1 MHEVYA
7 VPASR
12 SWDIIQGKMTPSFL
26 YVAISFAVGILLA
39 RMAPFVP
46 GIGVLWGL
54 AVGVALLSV
63 LLARFRRGFLA
74 GLWIS
79 VAILGALRASSLER
93 SYADLYH
100 RASFFREL
108 TGSIVSYP
116 DWPSGVDLGS
126 ARTAFVFAPDR
137 LSARVRVTVFWGGE
151 KPKSLTYGDRLRLR
165 GSVEPPPKFADFDY
179 RAYLAEQGVFAVMR
193 VDGDE
198 GIEHLGVGGMLIL
211 RAGNALRDRL
221 LRRLEGALSAQNVA
235 LARGLLFGDTTGL
248 SSEVDDA
255 FRRTGLSHVLA
266 VSGLHLAVLLS
277 GLWFALRRLGLRPCA
292 AYPIVGASVLLILG
306 LVGLP
311 VSLVRAAVMF
321 GFLALGSVLAD
332 LGRILRR
339 SIRPSHGLAAAGL
352 LILAIRPAALFDVGF
367 QLSFGATAAILAWVA
382 VSPRR
387 MPSLLEGSWSSR
399 FLRSAARYGTDLAAI
414 SMAAQA
420 GTAPFLAWHFGMLY
434 PLGLLANLVAVPLA
448 TLSLWVGVI
457 ALLLCATP
465 LFSPM
470 ATLFGALLTAM
481 TWIVE
486 GLSRLPLAAVAVD
499 RPLGIWLAAA
509 SLYTFAAV
517 YGTRRTFDPPSALL
531 DTSTSSR

>member
-1 MHEVYA
+1 MRVSLIH
-7 VPASR
+7 
-12 SWDIIQGKMTPSFL
+12 
-26 YVAISFAVGILLA
+26 VAAAFAAGILA
-39 RMAPFVP
+39 RRLFPAGLGLSTLV
-46 GIGVLWGL
+46 GLVASAAAGCVL
-54 AVGVALLSV
+54 V
-63 LLARFRRGFLA
+63 ARFRHGFAAVTL
-74 GLWIS
+74 LT
-79 VAILGALRASSLER
+79 VALFGMIRAESAECL
-93 SYADLYH
+93 YGDLYR
-100 RASFFREL
+100 RAPFLREL
-108 TGSIVSYP
+108 TGIVASYP
-116 DWPSGVDLGS
+116 ESQSSLNAQSGQTS
-126 ARTAFVFAPDR
+126 FTFAPET
-137 LSARVRVTVFWGGE
+137 LPARVQVTVFWNEEEPPGVI
-151 KPKSLTYGDRLRLR
+151 YGDRLRLR
-165 GSVEPPPKFADFDY
+165 GSVKVPPSFPDFDY
-179 RAYLAEQGVFAVMR
+179 RTYLAERGVFAVMSVSGSANLVR
-193 VDGDE
+193 
-198 GIEHLGVGGMLIL
+198 LGTGGSSWL
-211 RAGNALRDRL
+211 RAGNLFRDGL
-221 LRRLEGALSAQNVA
+221 LRRLDRALSQENAA
-235 LARGLLFGDTTGL
+235 LARGLLLGETAGL
-248 SSEVDDA
+248 SDEVADA

-266 VSGLHLAVLLS
+266 ISGLHLAVLLS
-277 GLWFALRRLGLRPCA
+277 GLWFVLRRLGLRPCA
-292 AYPIVGASVLLILG
+292 AYPIVGASVLLILW